1 MLSSRLPSPSW
12 RAILSS
18 TLPFLSTKRQEY
30 LTPDSLDHSPMTS
43 PNINRIPG
51 LEDPTPDTMEEWLIY
66 MNLNPS
72 EIPQPLNITKLW
84 ESMAG
89 RFPNLSS
96 IAKEVIWM
104 PVASVDVERSFSQ
117 YKHLLNDRRESLTQQ
132 NTKMLAM
139 MYFNGDIE
147 NQFT

>member
-1 MLSSRLPSPSW
+1 
-12 RAILSS
+12 
-18 TLPFLSTKRQEY
+18 
-30 LTPDSLDHSPMTS
+30 
-43 PNINRIPG
+43 
-51 LEDPTPDTMEEWLIY
+51 

-72 EIPQPLNITKLW
+72 EIPQSLNITKFW

-89 RFPNLSS
+89 RFPNLCS

-104 PVASVDVERSFSQ
+104 PVDSVDVERSFSQ
-117 YKHLLNDRRESLTQQ
+117 YKHLLNDRRESLPQQ